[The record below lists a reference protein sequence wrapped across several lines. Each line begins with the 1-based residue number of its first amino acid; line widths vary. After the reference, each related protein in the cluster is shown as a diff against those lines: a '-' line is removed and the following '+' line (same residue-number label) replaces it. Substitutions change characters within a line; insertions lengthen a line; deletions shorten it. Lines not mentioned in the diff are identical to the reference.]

1 MGLLG
6 GIKLAPLL
14 TEIKVD
20 IAGFKS
26 EMDKVATEATTRAEA
41 MSKQMASAA
50 DVGKTM
56 SSVGTKATALV
67 TVPLLGAATAASK
80 LSMDLSNN
88 MGMVSTLLDGNID
101 QVNKR
106 TTELKQNVYD
116 LSNEVNISTGII
128 ADGMYQV
135 ISAYGDSAEST
146 EILEIAAKGAKA
158 ANTDVTASVNLLS
171 AVTKGYGD
179 TSAEANQKAS
189 DLAFMTAKLGQ
200 TTFPELAASIG
211 HVVPLAEGLKISQEE
226 LFGVMATA
234 TGVTG
239 TASEVA
245 TQFRGILQS
254 LMSPTDSMTKL
265 ISGLGYE
272 SGQTMVE
279 SLGLQGTIDAI
290 TKAAEDS
297 GLPLQQYISS
307 IEGQTLALALSGA
320 QHDVFTEKLEKMN
333 DVTGATEEAF
343 NRASS
348 TTGEKF
354 SSALNKA
361 KNAFTKLGD
370 AAAPLVEKLADL
382 IGKVANKLGNM
393 NEQQM
398 ETILKIG
405 GIIAAAGPLMKIGGS
420 TLTFLTKAVPAM
432 SKLGTLIKNGVGLLP
447 KLVTGSKAASSA
459 VAATTTAVKGAAA
472 AASTASGAAGLGG
485 FISALGSAAV
495 TALPVVAGIG
505 AVGAAGYVLYK
516 GLTQEVIPSVDLFA
530 NTMVTTYDEAGN
542 VVGLAT
548 VKISEETQKQVQ
560 SYMDLSNAA
569 QRESLNMYVGLT
581 QITDENV
588 TSITGKVDEMANQII
603 SAAQRQKDETI
614 ASYQEMFAAVGME
627 QDTRLGELL
636 MKLDENYAAQEEKTR
651 SLQTELTGIYA
662 EIAQSGVGATESQQ
676 ARINQIYDEMKIQ
689 AVESMASSKAEQEVI
704 LNRLDADNTRITAE
718 MASEV
723 IRQFND
729 IRDKTVDEAAKQ
741 RDETVEQAELMKL
754 EMGDEYADLAEE
766 IKTKA
771 NEQYE
776 AVKESAE
783 KTRTEGIEKLMSD
796 HEELSGKI
804 DLESGKIKSSW
815 DKLVDWWNG
824 LKFPEINTT
833 ITTTHRDVY
842 ETVQIGGSGS
852 AWSHY
857 NGLNYVPYD
866 GYNARLHKGE
876 RVLTADENKTYS
888 SQAKRPGSG
897 KLVIEVPVQI
907 DGREMAIAT
916 AEINSEE
923 LAWIGG

>member
-26 EMDKVATEATTRAEA
+26 DMDKVATEATTKAEA
-41 MSKQMASAA
+41 ISKQMVSAA

-106 TTELKQNVYD
+106 TSELKQNVYE
-116 LSNEVNISTGII
+116 LSNDVNISTGII

-135 ISAYGDSAEST
+135 ISAFGDSAEST
-146 EILEIAAKGAKA
+146 SILEIAAKGAKA

-211 HVVPLAEGLKISQEE
+211 HVVPLANSLSVSQEE

-265 ISGLGYE
+265 ISSLGYE
-272 SGQTMVE
+272 SGQAMME
-279 SLGLQGTIDAI
+279 SMGLQGTIDAI

-333 DVTGATEEAF
+333 DVAGATEEAF
-343 NRASS
+343 SRASS

-361 KNAFTKLGD
+361 KNALTKLGD
-370 AAAPLVEKLADL
+370 AAGPLIEKVADL
-382 IGKVANKLGNM
+382 IGKVADKLGNM

-398 ETILKIG
+398 ESILKIG
-405 GIIAAAGPLMKIGGS
+405 GIVAATGPLLKIGGS
-420 TLTFLTKAVPAM
+420 TLTFLTKAAPAAN
-432 SKLGTLIKNGVGLLP
+432 KLGTLIKGGIGLLP
-447 KLVTGSKAASSA
+447 KLVTGAKAASTA
-459 VAATTTAVKGAAA
+459 VAATTTAVKGTAAA
-472 AASTASGAAGLGG
+472 AGAASGAAGLGG
-485 FISALGSAAV
+485 FISALGSAAA
-495 TALPVVAGIG
+495 TALPVVAGVG

-530 NTMVTTYDEAGN
+530 NTMVTAYDEAGN
-542 VVGLAT
+542 VAGLAT

-560 SYMDLSNAA
+560 SYIDLSNAA

-581 QITDENV
+581 QVTDENV
-588 TSITGKVDEMANQII
+588 ASITGKVDGMADQII
-603 SAAQRQKDETI
+603 SAAERQKNETI

-627 QDTRLGELL
+627 QDTRLGEIL
-636 MKLDENYAAQEEKTR
+636 MKLDENYASQEEKTR
-651 SLQTELTGIYA
+651 SLQAELTGIYA
-662 EIAQSGVGATESQQ
+662 EITQSGVGATESQQ
-676 ARINQIYDEMKIQ
+676 ARINQIYDEMKVQ

-718 MASEV
+718 MAGEV
-723 IRQFND
+723 IKQFND

-741 RDETVEQAELMKL
+741 RDETVAQAELMKI

-776 AVKESAE
+776 AVKEAAE
-783 KTRTEGIEKLMSD
+783 KTRTEGIEKLMTD

-804 DLESGKIKSSW
+804 DLESGKIKNTW
-815 DKLVDWWNG
+815 DQLVDWWNG

-876 RVLTADENKTYS
+876 RVLTADENKEYS
-888 SQAKRPGSG
+888 SQSKRPGSG

-916 AEINSEE
+916 AEVNSEE

>member
-26 EMDKVATEATTRAEA
+26 EMDKVATEATTKAEA

-50 DVGKTM
+50 NVGKTL

-116 LSNEVNISTGII
+116 LSNDVNISTGII

-272 SGQTMVE
+272 SGQAMVE
-279 SLGLQGTIDAI
+279 SLGLQGTIDTI

-320 QHDVFTEKLEKMN
+320 QHDVFAEKLEKMN

-343 NRASS
+343 SRASG

-354 SSALNKA
+354 TSALNKA

-370 AAAPLVEKLADL
+370 AAAPIVEKIADL
-382 IGKVANKLGNM
+382 IGKVADKLGNM
-393 NEQQM
+393 NEQQL
-398 ETILKIG
+398 ESILKIG
-405 GIIAAAGPLMKIGGS
+405 GIVAAAGPLLKIGGS
-420 TLTFLTKAVPAM
+420 ALTFFTKAVPAM
-432 SKLGTLIKNGVGLLP
+432 SKLGTLIKGGIGLLP
-447 KLVTGSKAASSA
+447 KLVTGAKAASTA
-459 VAATTTAVKGAAA
+459 VAATATAVEGTAA
-472 AASTASGAAGLGG
+472 AASAAGGAAGLGG

-495 TALPVVAGIG
+495 TALPVVAGVA
-505 AVGAAGYVLYK
+505 AVGAAGYALYK

-530 NTMVTTYDEAGN
+530 DTMVTAYDEAGN
-542 VVGLAT
+542 IAGLTT

-560 SYMDLSNAA
+560 SYMNLSNAA

-581 QITDENV
+581 QVTEENV
-588 TSITGKVDEMANQII
+588 TSITNKVDEMANQII
-603 SAAQRQKDETI
+603 AAAQRQKDETI
-614 ASYQEMFAAVGME
+614 ASYQEMFASVGME
-627 QDTRLGELL
+627 QDTRLGEVLI
-636 MKLDENYAAQEEKTR
+636 KLDENYSAQEEKTKA
-651 SLQTELTGIYA
+651 LQTELTGIYA
-662 EIAQSGVGATESQQ
+662 DIAQSGIGATEDQQ

-723 IRQFND
+723 IQQFND
-729 IRDKTVDEAAKQ
+729 IRDKTVEEAALQ
-741 RDETVEQAELMKL
+741 RDETVKQAELMKI

-783 KTRTEGIEKLMSD
+783 KTRTEGIDKLMSD

-804 DLESGKIKSSW
+804 DLESGKIKTSW

-824 LKFPEINTT
+824 LKFPEISTT

-842 ETVQIGGSGS
+842 ETVQVGGSGS

-876 RVLTADENKTYS
+876 RVLTADENKSYS
-888 SQAKRPGSG
+888 SQAKQPGSG

-916 AEINSEE
+916 AEVNSEE
-923 LAWIGG
+923 LAWLGG